1 MRRFEGKVVIV
12 TGAGSGIGRA
22 TAARFAEEG
31 ASVVL
36 AGRTEAK
43 LKDVAAR
50 LPAGRALVHVADVT
64 DEAAVAA
71 LIDATLEKFGK
82 IDVVANNAGLFESGT
97 VADATTQHWRKV
109 LGTNLDTAFFV
120 SRAAI
125 PHLLKTRGSIVN
137 TSSVSGLGGEWGAA
151 AYVAAKG
158 ALNSLTQAM
167 ALDLARSGVRVNA
180 VCPTMT
186 ATPMT
191 ASMAS
196 QPEMMAKFRD
206 RIPLG
211 RAADPKEIAAAIA
224 FLASDDASFITG
236 VNLPVDGGISASN
249 GEPAPAGYEKV

>member
-1 MRRFEGKVVIV
+1 MRRFDGKVAIV
-12 TGAGSGIGRA
+12 TGAGSGIGA
-22 TAARFAEEG
+22 AVAARLADEG

-36 AGRTEAK
+36 CGRREAT
-43 LKDVAAR
+43 LHEIAAR
-50 LPAGRALVHVADVT
+50 LPAGRALVHAADVT
-64 DEAAVAA
+64 IEAQVTA
-71 LIDATLEKFGK
+71 LIDAAVARFGRL
-82 IDVVANNAGLFESGT
+82 DVVANNAGLFEGGT
-97 VADATTQHWRKV
+97 VMEATTDHWRRV
-109 LGTNLDTAFFV
+109 MATNLDAAFFV

-125 PHLLKTRGSIVN
+125 PHLLKTRGAIVN

-158 ALNSLTQAM
+158 ALNNLTQSM

-191 ASMAS
+191 ASMSS
-196 QPEMMAKFRD
+196 QPELMAKFRD

-236 VNLPVDGGISASN
+236 VNLPVDGGITASN
-249 GEPAPAGYEKV
+249 GEPSPFGY

>member
-43 LKDVAAR
+43 LKDVAAW
-50 LPAGRALVHVADVT
+50 LSAGRALVHVADVT

-137 TSSVSGLGGEWGAA
+137 TSS
-151 AYVAAKG
+151 
-158 ALNSLTQAM
+158 
-167 ALDLARSGVRVNA
+167 
-180 VCPTMT
+180 
-186 ATPMT
+186 
-191 ASMAS
+191 
-196 QPEMMAKFRD
+196 
-206 RIPLG
+206 
-211 RAADPKEIAAAIA
+211 
-224 FLASDDASFITG
+224 
-236 VNLPVDGGISASN
+236 
-249 GEPAPAGYEKV
+249 

>member
-12 TGAGSGIGRA
+12 TGAGSGIGAA

-31 ASVVL
+31 ATVVL
-36 AGRTEAK
+36 AGRRESN
-43 LKDVAAR
+43 LREVAAR
-50 LPAGRALVHVADVT
+50 LPKGQALVHVTDVT
-64 DEAAVAA
+64 KEEDAASLVETTVRAFGRVDV
-71 LIDATLEKFGK
+71 LI
-82 IDVVANNAGLFESGT
+82 NNAGLFEGGT
-97 VADATTQHWRKV
+97 VAGATTEHWRKV
-109 LGTNLDTAFFV
+109 LGTNLDAAFFL

-125 PHLLKTRGSIVN
+125 PELLKTRGAIVN

-158 ALNSLTQAM
+158 GLNNLTQAM
-167 ALDLARSGVRVNA
+167 ALDLARDGVRVNA

-186 ATPMT
+186 STPMT
-191 ASMAS
+191 AGMAS

-236 VNLPVDGGISASN
+236 VNLPVDGGTSASN
-249 GEPAPAGYEKV
+249 GEPAPVGH

>member
-1 MRRFEGKVVIV
+1 
-12 TGAGSGIGRA
+12 
-22 TAARFAEEG
+22 
-31 ASVVL
+31 
-36 AGRTEAK
+36 
-43 LKDVAAR
+43 
-50 LPAGRALVHVADVT
+50 
-64 DEAAVAA
+64 
-71 LIDATLEKFGK
+71 ATLEKFGK

-151 AYVAAKG
+151 AYVASKG
-158 ALNSLTQAM
+158 ALNNLTQSM

-191 ASMAS
+191 ASMSS
-196 QPEMMAKFRD
+196 QPELMA
-206 RIPLG
+206 
-211 RAADPKEIAAAIA
+211 
-224 FLASDDASFITG
+224 
-236 VNLPVDGGISASN
+236 
-249 GEPAPAGYEKV
+249 